1 MKLIK
6 YLYNVLMI
14 KDLCQIMELLLQL
27 IFIKIV
33 VKNVIRM
40 KIIIMMIM
48 IMKNDNNNNNNKNNN
63 NNNNNDN
70 DNDNENEDDNK
81 VVYILRLLGQFL
93 INIIIF
99 L

>member
-48 IMKNDNNNNNNKNNN
+48 IMKNDNNNNNN
-63 NNNNNDN
+63 NNNNDN